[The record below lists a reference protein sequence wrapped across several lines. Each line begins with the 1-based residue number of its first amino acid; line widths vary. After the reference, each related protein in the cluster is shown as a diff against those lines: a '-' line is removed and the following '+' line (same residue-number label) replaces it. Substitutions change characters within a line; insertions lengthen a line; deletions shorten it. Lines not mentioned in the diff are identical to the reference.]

1 MFATIVAAHFL
12 ILYPP
17 DHHDFGT
24 AVVAQSTFVSN
35 IAFMATDNYFD
46 QPSRYSPLLHTW
58 SLSVEEQFYVFF
70 PLLIMLCAWLA
81 RRARSMR
88 SILLAGVILFGIVS
102 FGINVWFVNGIPGA
116 VFKIPFIPDSI
127 FQNTTYAMAG
137 FYLIFTRTWELALGV
152 LVALF
157 AVKIRS
163 VAVAEV
169 LSFVGLSA
177 VGVSLF
183 LFNSETPFPGI
194 AALLP
199 TLGVVAIIIGNEHHR
214 TKTAVLLSFPV
225 LVWTGL
231 ISYSLYLWHWPLF
244 VFVKLASTDPLSS
257 GAMVGLII
265 VAIIIAVLSYR
276 FIETPFLRKKT
287 FITNR
292 NTIFILGFGA
302 LALLVLS
309 GFLIQRSTLL
319 TGQLPPAARSVLLAS
334 AENVPWGTVCFQL
347 PGDEERYGEL
357 CRIGDTNRAAKGQFV
372 VWGDSHAEAL
382 VPLFN
387 TLGRAYGAQGAVFDH
402 ALCVPVEGVHQT
414 PPADGCEEEKA
425 FALSYIRD
433 YDIRQ
438 IILVARWSYYVRG
451 GPRGLLSALISD
463 STTDSL
469 SAPDAEKVFER
480 NLTLMVEQLSREG
493 REVTIVEQVPEQ
505 PAFNIRD
512 AFYRA
517 VHTGQALEMR
527 GISTADHE
535 AYQAPAN
542 SVIESLATL
551 PGVRIADPA
560 TLLCKKGGRC
570 DLENNG
576 QFIYRDE
583 DHISTVGAMSLEPLF
598 TPVFKNMGLSNK

>member
-1 MFATIVAAHFL
+1 VSTIRYRPHIDGLRGVAVVAVVLYHAKLLSVTGGFIGVDVFFVISGFLITSIIVRDIEAHTFSLLGFWERRVRRILPALVVVMFATIIAAHFL

-35 IAFMATDNYFD
+35 IVFMATDNYFD

-70 PLLIMLCAWLA
+70 PLLIVLCAWLA
-81 RRARSMR
+81 RRGRSMW
-88 SILLAGVILFGIVS
+88 SILLAGVVMLGIVS
-102 FGINVWFVNGIPGA
+102 FCINVWFVNGIPGTI
-116 VFKIPFIPDSI
+116 FKIPFIPDSM

-137 FYLIFTRTWELALGV
+137 FYLIFTRAWELALGV

-157 AVKIRS
+157 AVKIRHRAMAEALS
-163 VAVAEV
+163 LAGLAAV
-169 LSFVGLSA
+169 LMSF
-177 VGVSLF
+177 F

-244 VFVKLASTDPLSS
+244 VFANLASTDPLSS

-265 VAIIIAVLSYR
+265 VAVIIAWLSYCYV
-276 FIETPFLRKKT
+276 ETPFRKKT

-309 GFLIQRSTLL
+309 GLLIQRSTLL
-319 TGQLPPAARSVLLAS
+319 TGKLPPAAKSVLLAS
-334 AENVPWGTVCFQL
+334 AENIPWGTVCFQF
-347 PGDEERYGEL
+347 PGDDGRYGEL
-357 CRIGDTNRAAKGQFV
+357 CRIGDTNMAAKGQFV

-387 TLGRAYGAQGAVFDH
+387 TLGRAYGAQGAVFDN

-425 FALSYIRD
+425 FALS
-433 YDIRQ
+433 
-438 IILVARWSYYVRG
+438 
-451 GPRGLLSALISD
+451 
-463 STTDSL
+463 
-469 SAPDAEKVFER
+469 
-480 NLTLMVEQLSREG
+480 
-493 REVTIVEQVPEQ
+493 
-505 PAFNIRD
+505 
-512 AFYRA
+512 
-517 VHTGQALEMR
+517 
-527 GISTADHE
+527 
-535 AYQAPAN
+535 
-542 SVIESLATL
+542 
-551 PGVRIADPA
+551 
-560 TLLCKKGGRC
+560 
-570 DLENNG
+570 
-576 QFIYRDE
+576 
-583 DHISTVGAMSLEPLF
+583 
-598 TPVFKNMGLSNK
+598 